1 MEPILLYSTIVG
13 ASLYRGFEGS
23 VFELIANAGF
33 VVKLVLLILLFF
45 SVVSWAIIFFKLR
58 TLRKAD
64 RETEQFLKVFWA
76 KKDLSALYGESRRL
90 RSSPL
95 VEIFRAGYG
104 EIDRFTK
111 TRSARP
117 RSQDPAP
124 GGQPMSFTTVTQIMK
139 RTNSAQVDRLERN
152 LSFLATTGNAAPFIG
167 LFGTVWGIMEAFH
180 EIGLRGATSLAI
192 VAPGISEALIATAAG
207 LFAAIPAVIAYNYF
221 LNRVRTLILKM
232 DDFTDEFSSSIERYH
247 R

>member
-1 MEPILLYSTIVG
+1 MESILLYSTVVG
-13 ASLYRGFEGS
+13 ATLYRGFEGS

-58 TLRKAD
+58 MLRKAD

-76 KKDLSALYGESRRL
+76 KKDLSALYGESRKL
-90 RSSPL
+90 RSSPV

-104 EIDRFTK
+104 EINKLAKGQDV
-111 TRSARP
+111 RP
-117 RSQDPAP
+117 RAQEGPP
-124 GGQPMSFTTVTQIMK
+124 VRQPMSLTAVTQAMK
-139 RTNSAQVDRLERN
+139 RSNAAQVGKLERN

-221 LNRVRTLILKM
+221 LNRVRNLILKM
-232 DDFTDEFSSSIERYH
+232 DDFADDFSNSIEQYH
-247 R
+247 P

>member
-1 MEPILLYSTIVG
+1 MNSILLYSAIVS

-23 VFELIANAGF
+23 VFELVANAGL
-33 VVKLVLLILLFF
+33 VVKLVLLVLLFF
-45 SVVSWAIIFFKLR
+45 SVVSWAIIFFKFR
-58 TLRKAD
+58 MLRKAD
-64 RETEQFLKVFWA
+64 VETDQFLKVFWA
-76 KKDLSALYGESRRL
+76 KKDLSALYGESRKL
-90 RSSPL
+90 RISPV

-104 EIDRFTK
+104 EINK
-111 TRSARP
+111 PAKGQSVRP
-117 RSQDPAP
+117 RNQEGTSVKQPVNPITVSQ
-124 GGQPMSFTTVTQIMK
+124 VMK
-139 RTNSAQVDRLERN
+139 RTNAAQVGKLERN

-221 LNRVRTLILKM
+221 LNRVRNLILKM
-232 DDFTDEFSSSIERYH
+232 DDFADEFSSSIERYH
-247 R
+247 P